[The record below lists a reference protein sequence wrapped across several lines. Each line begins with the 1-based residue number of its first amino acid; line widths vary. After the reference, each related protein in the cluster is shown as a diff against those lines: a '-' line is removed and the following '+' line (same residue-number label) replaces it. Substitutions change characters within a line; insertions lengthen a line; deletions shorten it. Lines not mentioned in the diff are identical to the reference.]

1 MSKPGD
7 SSLRKRDLPRLSA
20 FLIGASVLTVVGF
33 LVWASWAEID
43 QITRAPGQVIAS
55 SRNQLVQA
63 PEGGVLQELLV
74 REGTMVKKGQPLA
87 NFEKGRVESSFIEAE
102 GKVAALRATV
112 ARLRAEVLGGQ
123 PAYPAE
129 LARYPEIRASQQQLF
144 QKRRSAIQEEIT
156 SLERSLSLVREE
168 LDMNLPLLK
177 TGDVSKAEV
186 LKLQR
191 QVAEVQAQITNRR
204 NKYFQ
209 DSQAELVKA
218 EEELASA
225 LQTMAQRREALGY
238 MVLYSPMDGVVR
250 NVRMNTRGGVARQG
264 EEILQIVPVDD
275 DLVFEAKVRPAD
287 IAFIKPGLPST
298 VKLDAYDY
306 SIYGS
311 LHGEVIYIS
320 ADTLNEETKSGDQPY
335 YRVHIKTKGRDL
347 SGAKSG
353 RRVGERIEIT
363 PGMTATVEIKTGSNT
378 VLRFLTKPV
387 TKTLSQS
394 LGER

>member
-1 MSKPGD
+1 MSMPGGA
-7 SSLRKRDLPRLSA
+7 LRKQDLPRLSA
-20 FLIGASVLTVVGF
+20 FLTGASLLAVIGF
-33 LVWASWAEID
+33 IAWASWAEID

-74 REGTMVKKGQPLA
+74 KEGALVKKGQPLA
-87 NFEKGRVESSFIEAE
+87 NFEKTRAESSFLETE
-102 GKVAALRATV
+102 GKVAALRAAA

-123 PAYPAE
+123 PAYPAD

-144 QKRRSAIQEEIT
+144 VKRRAAFYEEIAA
-156 SLERSLSLVREE
+156 LERSLALVREE

-191 QVAEVQAQITNRR
+191 QVADVQAQITNRR

-209 DSQAELVKA
+209 DSQAELVKT

-225 LQTMAQRREALGY
+225 VQTLAQRREQLGY
-238 MVLYSPMDGVVR
+238 TVVYSPMDGVVR
-250 NVRMNTRGGVARQG
+250 NVRLTTRGGVARPG

-275 DLVFEAKVRPAD
+275 DLLFEAKVRPAD

-306 SIYGS
+306 SIYGALS
-311 LHGEVIYIS
+311 GEVSYIS
-320 ADTLNEETKSGDQPY
+320 ADTLNEDTKSGDQPY
-335 YRVHIKTKGRDL
+335 YRVHVKTRGRDL

-353 RRVGERIEIT
+353 KRVGERIEIT
-363 PGMTATVEIKTGSNT
+363 PGMTATIEIKTGSNT

>member
-1 MSKPGD
+1 MKMPGT
-7 SSLRKRDLPRLSA
+7 SLRKKDLPRFSM
-20 FLIGASVLTVVGF
+20 FLIGASTLAVLGF
-33 LVWASWAEID
+33 ILWASWAEID

-74 REGTMVKKGQPLA
+74 KEGALVKRGQPLA
-87 NFEKGRVESSFIEAE
+87 NFERTRAESSFLEVE
-102 GKVAALRATV
+102 GKVAALRAAV

-123 PAYPAE
+123 PAWPAE
-129 LARYPEIRASQQQLF
+129 LARYPEIRASQQTLF
-144 QKRRSAIQEEIT
+144 VKRRAAFYEEIAA
-156 SLERSLSLVREE
+156 LERSLGLVREE

-191 QVAEVQAQITNRR
+191 QVADVQAQITNRR

-209 DSQAELVKA
+209 DSQAELVKT

-225 LQTMAQRREALGY
+225 VQTMAARREQLGY
-238 MVLYSPMDGVVR
+238 TVVSSPMDGVVR
-250 NVRMNTRGGVARQG
+250 NVRLTTRGGVAKPG
-264 EEILQIVPVDD
+264 EEIMQIVPVDD
-275 DLVFEAKVRPAD
+275 DLLFEAKVRPAD

-306 SIYGS
+306 SIYGALS
-311 LHGEVIYIS
+311 GEVIYIS
-320 ADTLNEETKSGDQPY
+320 ADTLNEDTKSGDQPY
-335 YRVHIKTKGRDL
+335 YRVHVKTRGRDL
-347 SGAKSG
+347 LGAKSG

-363 PGMTATVEIKTGSNT
+363 PGMTATIEIKTGSNT

-387 TKTLSQS
+387 TKTISQS

>member
-1 MSKPGD
+1 MSMPGR
-7 SSLRKRDLPRLSA
+7 SVHRKDLPRLSR
-20 FLIGASVLTVVGF
+20 FLIAACTLAVVGF
-33 LVWASWAEID
+33 IAWASWAEID

-74 REGTMVKKGQPLA
+74 KEGTLVKRGQPLA
-87 NFEKGRVESSFIEAE
+87 NFERTRAESSFLEIE
-102 GKVAALRATV
+102 GKVAALRAAV

-123 PAYPAE
+123 PAWPAE
-129 LARYPEIRASQQQLF
+129 LARHPEIRASQQTLF
-144 QKRRSAIQEEIT
+144 ARRRAAFYEEIAA
-156 SLERSLSLVREE
+156 LERSLGLVREE

-191 QVAEVQAQITNRR
+191 QVADVQAQITNRR

-209 DSQAELVKA
+209 DSQAELVKS

-225 LQTMAQRREALGY
+225 VQTLAARREQLGY
-238 MVLYSPMDGVVR
+238 TVVSSPMDGVVR
-250 NVRMNTRGGVARQG
+250 NVRLTTRGGVAKPG
-264 EEILQIVPVDD
+264 EEIMQIVPVDD
-275 DLVFEAKVRPAD
+275 DLLFEAKVRPAD

-306 SIYGS
+306 SIYGALS
-311 LHGEVIYIS
+311 GEVIYIS
-320 ADTLNEETKSGDQPY
+320 ADTLNEDIKSGDQPY
-335 YRVHIKTKGRDL
+335 YRVHVKTRGRDL
-347 SGAKSG
+347 SGARSG

-363 PGMTATVEIKTGSNT
+363 PGMTATIEIKTGSNT
-378 VLRFLTKPV
+378 VLRFLTKPI
-387 TKTLSQS
+387 TKTVSQS

>member
-1 MSKPGD
+1 VTPGG
-7 SSLRKRDLPRLSA
+7 SIHKRELPRLSA
-20 FLIGASVLTVVGF
+20 FLIAASALAIIGF
-33 LVWASWAEID
+33 VAWASWAEID

-74 REGTMVKKGQPLA
+74 KEGALVKKGQPLA
-87 NFEKGRVESSFIEAE
+87 NFEKTRAEASFLEAE
-102 GKVAALRATV
+102 GKVAALRAAV

-123 PAYPAE
+123 PAFPAE

-144 QKRRSAIQEEIT
+144 VKRRAAIQEEVAA
-156 SLERSLSLVREE
+156 LERSLALVREE

-191 QVAEVQAQITNRR
+191 QVAEVQSQITNRR

-209 DSQAELVKA
+209 DSQAELVKS

-225 LQTMAQRREALGY
+225 VQTLAQRREQLGY
-238 MVLYSPMDGVVR
+238 TVVYSPMDGVVR
-250 NVRMNTRGGVARQG
+250 NVRLTTRGGVARQG

-275 DLVFEAKVRPAD
+275 DLLFEAKVRPAD

-306 SIYGS
+306 SVYGS
-311 LHGEVIYIS
+311 LSGEVTYIS

-335 YRVHIKTKGRDL
+335 YRVHVKTRGRDL

>member
-1 MSKPGD
+1 MKTPGA
-7 SSLRKRDLPRLSA
+7 SLRKKDLPRLST
-20 FLIGASVLTVVGF
+20 FLIGASTLAVLGF
-33 LVWASWAEID
+33 ILWASWAEID

-74 REGTMVKKGQPLA
+74 KEGTLVKRGQPLA
-87 NFEKGRVESSFIEAE
+87 NFERTRAESSFLEIE
-102 GKVAALRATV
+102 GKVAALRAAV

-123 PAYPAE
+123 PAWPAE
-129 LARYPEIRASQQQLF
+129 LARHPDIRASQQTLF
-144 QKRRSAIQEEIT
+144 VKRRAAFYEEIAA
-156 SLERSLSLVREE
+156 LERSLGLVREE

-191 QVAEVQAQITNRR
+191 QVADVQAQITNRR

-209 DSQAELVKA
+209 DSQAELVKT

-225 LQTMAQRREALGY
+225 VQTMAARREQLGY
-238 MVLYSPMDGVVR
+238 TVVSSPMDGVVR
-250 NVRMNTRGGVARQG
+250 NVRLTTRGGVAKPG

-275 DLVFEAKVRPAD
+275 DLLFEAKVRPAD

-306 SIYGS
+306 SIYGALS
-311 LHGEVIYIS
+311 GEVTYIS
-320 ADTLNEETKSGDQPY
+320 ADTLSEDTKSGDQPY
-335 YRVHIKTKGRDL
+335 YRVHVKTRGRDL
-347 SGAKSG
+347 LGAKTG

-363 PGMTATVEIKTGSNT
+363 PGMTATIEIKTGSNT

>member
-1 MSKPGD
+1 MKMPGA
-7 SSLRKRDLPRLSA
+7 SLRKKDLPRFSM
-20 FLIGASVLTVVGF
+20 FLIGASTLAVLGF
-33 LVWASWAEID
+33 ILWASWAEID

-74 REGTMVKKGQPLA
+74 KEGTLVKRGQPLA
-87 NFEKGRVESSFIEAE
+87 NFERTRAESSFLEVE

-112 ARLRAEVLGGQ
+112 ARLRTEVLGGQ
-123 PAYPAE
+123 PAWPAE
-129 LARYPEIRASQQQLF
+129 LARYPEIRASQQTLF
-144 QKRRSAIQEEIT
+144 VKRRAAFYEEIAA
-156 SLERSLSLVREE
+156 LERSLGLVREE

-191 QVAEVQAQITNRR
+191 QVADVQAQITNRR

-209 DSQAELVKA
+209 DSQAELVKT

-225 LQTMAQRREALGY
+225 VQTMAARREQLGY
-238 MVLYSPMDGVVR
+238 TVVSSPMDGVVR
-250 NVRMNTRGGVARQG
+250 NVRLTTRGGVAKPG
-264 EEILQIVPVDD
+264 EEIMQIVPVDD
-275 DLVFEAKVRPAD
+275 DLLFEAKVRPAD

-306 SIYGS
+306 SIYGALS
-311 LHGEVIYIS
+311 GEVIYIS
-320 ADTLNEETKSGDQPY
+320 ADTLNEETKGGDQPY
-335 YRVHIKTKGRDL
+335 YRVHVKTRGRDL
-347 SGAKSG
+347 LGAKSG

-363 PGMTATVEIKTGSNT
+363 PGMTATIEIKTGSNT

-387 TKTLSQS
+387 TKTISQS

>member
-1 MSKPGD
+1 MRMPGR
-7 SSLRKRDLPRLSA
+7 SVHREDLPRLSR
-20 FLIGASVLTVVGF
+20 FLIAASTVAVAGF
-33 LVWASWAEID
+33 IAWASWAEID

-74 REGTMVKKGQPLA
+74 KEGALVKKGQPLA
-87 NFEKGRVESSFIEAE
+87 TFEKTRAESSFLETE
-102 GKVAALRATV
+102 GKVAALRAAV

-123 PAYPAE
+123 PAWPAE
-129 LARYPEIRASQQQLF
+129 LARHPEIRASQQQLF
-144 QKRRSAIQEEIT
+144 VKRRAAFYEEIAA
-156 SLERSLSLVREE
+156 LERSLGLVREE

-191 QVAEVQAQITNRR
+191 QVADVQAQITNRR

-209 DSQAELVKA
+209 DSQAELVKS

-225 LQTMAQRREALGY
+225 VQTLAQRREQLSY
-238 MVLYSPMDGVVR
+238 TVVSSPMDGVVR
-250 NVRMNTRGGVARQG
+250 NVRLTTRGGVAKPG

-275 DLVFEAKVRPAD
+275 DLLFEAKVRPAD

-306 SIYGS
+306 SIYGALS
-311 LHGEVIYIS
+311 GEVIYIS

-335 YRVHIKTKGRDL
+335 YRVHVKTRGGGL

-363 PGMTATVEIKTGSNT
+363 PGMTATIEIKTGSNT
-378 VLRFLTKPV
+378 VLRFLIKPV